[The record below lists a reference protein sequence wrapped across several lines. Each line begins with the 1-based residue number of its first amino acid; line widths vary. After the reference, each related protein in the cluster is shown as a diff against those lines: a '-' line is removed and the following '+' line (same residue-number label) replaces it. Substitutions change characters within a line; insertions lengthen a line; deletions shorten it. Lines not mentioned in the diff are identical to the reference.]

1 MEIQTRDTNGIK
13 VIDLIGKL
21 DTNTS
26 PDAEK
31 HLNGLLKE
39 GVKKILV
46 NLEKLDY
53 ISSAGLRVLLSTNK
67 QLQNTSGLLRICNL
81 NEVVN
86 EIFDIS
92 GFSSIFNVFSTE
104 SEAFN
109 GF

>member
-1 MEIQTRDTNGIK
+1 MEIQTRDTNDIK
-13 VIDLIGKL
+13 VVDLIGKL

-31 HLNGLLKE
+31 HLNKLMGE

-53 ISSAGLRVLLSTNK
+53 VSSAGLRVLLSTTK
-67 QLQNTSGLLRICNL
+67 QLQKTGGMMRICNL
-81 NEVVN
+81 NEVVK

-92 GFSSIFNVFSTE
+92 GFSSIFSVFVTE
-104 SEAFN
+104 SEAVNNF
-109 GF
+109 

>member
-1 MEIQTRDTNGIK
+1 VEIQTRDTNDIK
-13 VIDLIGKL
+13 VVDLIGKL

-67 QLQNTSGLLRICNL
+67 QLQNTSGLLRICN
-81 NEVVN
+81 
-86 EIFDIS
+86 IFDIS

>member
-1 MEIQTRDTNGIK
+1 MEIQTRDTNDIK
-13 VIDLIGKL
+13 VVDLIGKL
-21 DTNTS
+21 DTSTA
-26 PDAEK
+26 PDVEK
-31 HLNGLLKE
+31 HLNKLTKE

-67 QLQNTSGLLRICNL
+67 QLQSTSGLLRICNL
-81 NEVVN
+81 NEVVK

-109 GF
+109 DF

>member
-1 MEIQTRDTNGIK
+1 MEIQTRETNDIK
-13 VIDLIGKL
+13 IVDFTGKL

-31 HLNGLLKE
+31 HLNKLTNE
-39 GVKKILV
+39 GAMKILI

-53 ISSAGLRVLLSTNK
+53 ISSAGLRVLLFTNK

-81 NEVVN
+81 NEVVQ

-92 GFSSIFNVFSTE
+92 GFSSIFNVFSSE

-109 GF
+109 DF

>member
-13 VIDLIGKL
+13 AVDLIGKL
-21 DTNTS
+21 DTNTA

-31 HLNGLLKE
+31 HLNKLITE
-39 GVKKILV
+39 GVEKILV

-67 QLQNTSGLLRICNL
+67 QLQKTDGMMRICNL
-81 NEVVN
+81 NEVVQ

-92 GFSSIFNVFSTE
+92 GFSSIFNVFATE
-104 SEAFN
+104 SEAIN

>member
-21 DTNTS
+21 DTNTA

-31 HLNGLLKE
+31 HLSELIKE

-53 ISSAGLRVLLSTNK
+53 ISSAGLRVLLSTTK
-67 QLQNTSGLLRICNL
+67 QLQKTGGMMRICNL
-81 NEVVN
+81 NEVVK

-92 GFSSIFNVFSTE
+92 GFSSIFNVFVTE
-104 SEAFN
+104 SEALNDF
-109 GF
+109 

>member
-1 MEIQTRDTNGIK
+1 VEIQTRDTNDIK
-13 VIDLIGKL
+13 VVDLIGKL

-81 NEVVN
+81 NEVVK

-92 GFSSIFNVFSTE
+92 GFSSIFNVFVTE
-104 SEAFN
+104 SEALNDF
-109 GF
+109 

>member
-21 DTNTS
+21 DTSTS

-67 QLQNTSGLLRICNL
+67 QLQKTGGMMRICNL
-81 NEVVN
+81 NDVVQ

-92 GFSSIFNVFSTE
+92 GFSSIFNVFVTE
-104 SEAFN
+104 SEALNNF
-109 GF
+109 

>member
-1 MEIQTRDTNGIK
+1 VEIQTRDTNDIK
-13 VIDLIGKL
+13 VVELIGKL

-26 PDAEK
+26 PDAET
-31 HLNGLLKE
+31 HLNKLIKE

-53 ISSAGLRVLLSTNK
+53 VSSAGLRVLLSTNK
-67 QLQNTSGLLRICNL
+67 QLQSTSGLLRICNL
-81 NEVVN
+81 NEVVQ

-104 SEAFN
+104 SEALNDF
-109 GF
+109 

>member
-1 MEIQTRDTNGIK
+1 MEIQTRDTNDIK

-21 DTNTS
+21 DTNTA

-31 HLNGLLKE
+31 HLNELIKKGA
-39 GVKKILV
+39 KKILV

-53 ISSAGLRVLLSTNK
+53 ISSAGLRVLLFTNK

-81 NEVVN
+81 NEVVQ

-92 GFSSIFNVFSTE
+92 GFSSIFNVFVTE
-104 SEAFN
+104 SEAANDF
-109 GF
+109 

>member
-1 MEIQTRDTNGIK
+1 MEIQTRETNDIK
-13 VIDLIGKL
+13 IVDFTGKL

-31 HLNGLLKE
+31 HLNGLIGLQA
-39 GVKKILV
+39 KKVLV

-67 QLQNTSGLLRICNL
+67 QLQNTGGILRICKL
-81 NEVVN
+81 NDVVQ

-104 SEAFN
+104 DEALSDF
-109 GF
+109 

>member
-13 VIDLIGKL
+13 VIDLIGKF
-21 DTNTS
+21 DTNTA

-31 HLNGLLKE
+31 HLNELIKE

-53 ISSAGLRVLLSTNK
+53 ISSSGLRVLLSTNK
-67 QLQNTSGLLRICNL
+67 QLQKTGSMMRICNL
-81 NEVVN
+81 NEVVQ

-92 GFSSIFNVFSTE
+92 GFSSIFNVFVTE
-104 SEAFN
+104 SEALNDF
-109 GF
+109 

>member
-1 MEIQTRDTNGIK
+1 VEIQTRDTNGIK

-21 DTNTS
+21 DTSTS

-31 HLNGLLKE
+31 HLNKLMGE
-39 GVKKILV
+39 GEKKIII

-67 QLQNTSGLLRICNL
+67 QLQKTGGMMRICNL
-81 NEVVN
+81 NEVVQ

-92 GFSSIFNVFSTE
+92 GFSSIFNVFVTE
-104 SEAFN
+104 SEALNNF
-109 GF
+109 